1 MADDD
6 LDKWMKALRGAPDAD
21 ADGREA
27 SRAEAVRQY
36 FLRRIAED
44 GEAAPEA
51 AGRRDR
57 LLAYLRRKEGVPTDL
72 ARAPATP
79 ETVASPE
86 RRKASNARWFAL
98 AAGIAAIVAAI
109 PLINLLQRPS
119 GTETGAEEALQ
130 LRGGAP
136 MQTVRTVSPART
148 AEEIERRLMK
158 LGAMVRREGFEEE
171 SVTLSASIAPEQIV
185 EARRALADFGIKVG
199 DDGRLRVMLL
209 P

>member
-1 MADDD
+1 MADDN
-6 LDKWMKALRGAPDAD
+6 LDKWMKALRGTPDAD

-44 GEAAPEA
+44 GEAAPA
-51 AGRRDR
+51 AADRRDR
-57 LLAYLRRKEGVPTDL
+57 LLAYLRRKEGMPTDL

-79 ETVASPE
+79 ETVAPPE

-98 AAGIAAIVAAI
+98 VAGIAAIVATI
-109 PLINLLQRPS
+109 PLINLLQRPD
-119 GTETGAEEALQ
+119 GAEPGADEALQ

-136 MQTVRTVSPART
+136 MQTVHTASPART
-148 AEEIERRLMK
+148 AEEIERHLMK

-171 SVTLSASIAPEQIV
+171 SVTISARIAPEQIG
-185 EARRALADFGIKVG
+185 EARSALADFGIKVG